1 MRALSPTSSARI
13 HYRAGMYLELVNDQ
27 QRRRL
32 GRAVVSWLATFAT
45 CGYLFPWAV
54 ATTRG
59 KANADA
65 IGFLN
70 LALGWTVI
78 GWLLALAM
86 ALRGHGISGIRI
98 TH

>member
-1 MRALSPTSSARI
+1 
-13 HYRAGMYLELVNDQ
+13 MYLELVSDRL
-27 QRRRL
+27 QRRFRRVL
-32 GRAVVSWLATFAT
+32 LSWVATVAT

-70 LALGWTVI
+70 LALGWTLV
-78 GWLLALAM
+78 GWLVALGM
-86 ALRGHGISGIRI
+86 ACKRHGIAGLRI
-98 TH
+98 TD

>member
-1 MRALSPTSSARI
+1 
-13 HYRAGMYLELVNDQ
+13 MYLELVSDQ
-27 QRRRL
+27 QRNRLRRVL
-32 GRAVVSWLATFAT
+32 LSWLATVAT

-70 LALGWTVI
+70 LALGWTVV
-78 GWLLALAM
+78 GWVVALGLACRSHGLAG
-86 ALRGHGISGIRI
+86 LRV

>member
-1 MRALSPTSSARI
+1 
-13 HYRAGMYLELVNDQ
+13 MYLELVSDRV
-27 QRRRL
+27 RRRFL
-32 GRAVVSWLATFAT
+32 RVLLVWAATFAT

-70 LALGWTVI
+70 LALGWTLI
-78 GWLLALAM
+78 GWVVALGLAC
-86 ALRGHGISGIRI
+86 RRHGIAGLRL
-98 TH
+98 TD

>member
-1 MRALSPTSSARI
+1 
-13 HYRAGMYLELVNDQ
+13 MYLELVSDRL
-27 QRRRL
+27 QRRFRRVL
-32 GRAVVSWLATFAT
+32 LAWLATFAT

-70 LALGWTVI
+70 LALGWTLV
-78 GWLLALAM
+78 GWVVALALACQ
-86 ALRGHGISGIRI
+86 RHGIAGLRI
-98 TH
+98 TD